1 MRKTQSTIALRCMDP
16 ELCYKLL
23 STLNQYEGVTAI
35 FEGGCSKERIS
46 EVHRNNK
53 TVAFSSPYR
62 VMENLNEGIIVIN
75 AFEGSCPTKVQ
86 DYFENIVLIG
96 PGHPTL
102 ECQIKAIADKYD
114 LDLGDFIP
122 QEENGLVAHR
132 DSKQNCL
139 LCNIY
144 QADKQARIHLEEN
157 DQFRTDPSL
166 MNIVLYESEYFY
178 VVPAKGAL
186 VRGYVMIVPKEHH
199 LSFAAL
205 PHEQLVEGLQVLQ
218 DLQEIFGK
226 IYHTQ
231 DFLVFEHGSGKEGAC
246 KHEKSIVHAHLHVM
260 PYASVM
266 DADIMDKFQLKS
278 VSIDQISQ
286 YKDVPYLL
294 YRDSQIDWH
303 ISANPDV
310 YLPRQCVRQLV
321 GDHIGLK
328 GQLWNWRRHSFMD
341 EIEDTVGSYYRYLQS
356 CYFTLEPRIAQAT
369 AGFMLQ
375 MNRRSV
381 KK

>member
-122 QEENGLVAHR
+122 QEENGLVATATA
-132 DSKQNCL
+132 N
-139 LCNIY
+139 
-144 QADKQARIHLEEN
+144 
-157 DQFRTDPSL
+157 RTAFCATSIRQT
-166 MNIVLYESEYFY
+166 NRHVSTWRKTI
-178 VVPAKGAL
+178 
-186 VRGYVMIVPKEHH
+186 
-199 LSFAAL
+199 SFAL
-205 PHEQLVEGLQVLQ
+205 IPP
-218 DLQEIFGK
+218 
-226 IYHTQ
+226 
-231 DFLVFEHGSGKEGAC
+231 S
-246 KHEKSIVHAHLHVM
+246 
-260 PYASVM
+260 
-266 DADIMDKFQLKS
+266 
-278 VSIDQISQ
+278 
-286 YKDVPYLL
+286 
-294 YRDSQIDWH
+294 
-303 ISANPDV
+303 
-310 YLPRQCVRQLV
+310 
-321 GDHIGLK
+321 
-328 GQLWNWRRHSFMD
+328 
-341 EIEDTVGSYYRYLQS
+341 
-356 CYFTLEPRIAQAT
+356 
-369 AGFMLQ
+369 
-375 MNRRSV
+375 
-381 KK
+381 